1 MIRPAQSSGKNAKRS
16 SFDADS
22 NDHEGQ
28 HMRLEHDQSTHPR
41 LLRKPALG
49 GVSATTQVKVE
60 TKVKKRGG
68 SRFVGATHLDD
79 AQRAQIC
86 SALKKEKIGDEI
98 GRQIFIGA
106 LEYEISNFA
115 HRLEQRVAP
124 APETSGLS
132 AALEKTLQAIVE
144 KARVLSSLL
153 RELPDGA
160 KGSLTESLAV
170 QDERGRGYDERYL
183 CELGCEI
190 DRLER
195 ACRVVAADPEPE
207 PEPEPEPTVPDP
219 ASSGDFVAKLANAFS
234 ECFEMQPA
242 ADADGPFRATLQV
255 LGTVTGLVIG
265 SEPEFLKII
274 LKAETGK

>member
-1 MIRPAQSSGKNAKRS
+1 MIRPAQSSGKKAERIT
-16 SFDADS
+16 FDADS

-41 LLRKPALG
+41 LLRKPAIG
-49 GVSATTQVKVE
+49 GVSATTQIKVE
-60 TKVKKRGG
+60 TKVKKREG

-79 AQRAQIC
+79 AQKVQLC
-86 SALKKEKIGDEI
+86 DALKKEKIGDEI

-132 AALEKTLQAIVE
+132 AALENTLQAIVE

-160 KGSLTESLAV
+160 KGSLTKSLAV

-195 ACRVVAADPEPE
+195 ACRAVAADPK
-207 PEPEPEPTVPDP
+207 PEPEPTSPDP

-234 ECFEMQPA
+234 ECFEMQPT
-242 ADADGPFRATLQV
+242 ADADGRFRASLQV
-255 LGTVTGLVIG
+255 LGDVTGLVIG

-274 LKAETGK
+274 LKAKTGK